1 MSRHDDLDL
10 RYLKALM
17 QINKH
22 LSHELNGY
30 LQVLGV
36 QLTLIGEIVHR
47 TQPDDSAAWE
57 KLRVYSTKA
66 LKAFE
71 NLTGTTRRHLA
82 TTSPPERSE
91 ASLDL
96 RHVIQSVEALLVP
109 YFKDEQKELQVRLP
123 DQSVML
129 DGARDVIQRALLVV
143 LVPAS
148 LAVNKNERL
157 ELRLDVD
164 GILEVEGPPA
174 HQWLPA
180 VADII
185 EDIGSGSETS
195 ATGSIVAFR
204 IPIQTRTR

>member
-66 LKAFE
+66 PTSVDPVASQ
-71 NLTGTTRRHLA
+71 LA
-82 TTSPPERSE
+82 EG
-91 ASLDL
+91 
-96 RHVIQSVEALLVP
+96 I
-109 YFKDEQKELQVRLP
+109 VR
-123 DQSVML
+123 
-129 DGARDVIQRALLVV
+129 I
-143 LVPAS
+143 
-148 LAVNKNERL
+148 
-157 ELRLDVD
+157 
-164 GILEVEGPPA
+164 
-174 HQWLPA
+174 LPA
-180 VADII
+180 YHPNLKQGVTWAD
-185 EDIGSGSETS
+185 TS
-195 ATGSIVAFR
+195 SVL
-204 IPIQTRTR
+204 